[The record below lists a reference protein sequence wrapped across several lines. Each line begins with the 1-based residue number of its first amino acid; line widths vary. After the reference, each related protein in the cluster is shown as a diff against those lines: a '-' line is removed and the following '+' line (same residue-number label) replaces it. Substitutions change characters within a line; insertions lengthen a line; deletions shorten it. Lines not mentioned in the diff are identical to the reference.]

1 MKDAALSE
9 VGIGLGS
16 NIGDKAGHI
25 ARAVEFLK
33 QSGALQRMEMSSLY
47 RTPPWGL
54 TDQDW
59 FVNACLAGE
68 TRLAPLDL
76 LATIQKIE
84 LDMGRKRIVHWGP
97 RLIDLD
103 ILYYDDVVMRG
114 ETLTLPHPEIANR
127 GFVLVPLAEIRP
139 DRRIGGVAA
148 RELALK
154 FAGEGI
160 VKM

>member
-1 MKDAALSE
+1 VKDAALTE

-25 ARAVEFLK
+25 ARAVELLK
-33 QSGALQRMEMSSLY
+33 QSGALERIKMSSLY
-47 RTPPWGL
+47 RTPPWGV
-54 TDQDW
+54 TEQDW

-76 LATIQKIE
+76 LAKMQQIE
-84 LDMGRKRIVHWGP
+84 LAMGRKRIVHWGP
-97 RLIDLD
+97 RVIDLD
-103 ILYYDDVVMRG
+103 ILYYGTVSMHG
-114 ETLTLPHPEIANR
+114 ETLTLPHPEIVNR

-139 DRRIGGVAA
+139 QRLIGGVTA

>member
-1 MKDAALSE
+1 MKHTAPTEAC
-9 VGIGLGS
+9 IGLGS

-25 ARAVEFLK
+25 ARAVDLLMH
-33 QSGALQRMEMSSLY
+33 SGALERIEMSSLY

-76 LATIQKIE
+76 LARMQQIE

-97 RLIDLD
+97 RVIDLD
-103 ILYYDDVVMRG
+103 ILYYGAVTMHG
-114 ETLTLPHPEIANR
+114 ETLTLPHAEIANR

-139 DRRIGGVAA
+139 QRLIGGVTA